1 MKTIPGFT
9 LRPLGKEFIITA
21 ESIKQINFNK
31 MISLNES
38 AAYLWKSVDGKD
50 FNAEDLADL
59 LVERYEI
66 DRETALRDYITRIR
80 DRRELAD
87 GQKDLRALAE
97 KYRQKKGYAG

>member
-38 AAYLWKSVDGKD
+38 AAYLWKSVDGKY

-66 DRETALRDYITRIR
+66 DRETALRDSKAIAAKWL
-80 DRRELAD
+80 E
-87 GQKDLRALAE
+87 
-97 KYRQKKGYAG
+97 AGIVTE

>member
-1 MKTIPGFT
+1 MKTVPGFT

-21 ESIKQINFNK
+21 ESVKQINFNK

-50 FNAEDLADL
+50 FGPEDLADL

-66 DRETALRDYITRIR
+66 DRETALKESEAIAAKWL
-80 DRRELAD
+80 E
-87 GQKDLRALAE
+87 
-97 KYRQKKGYAG
+97 AGIVTP

>member
-50 FNAEDLADL
+50 FTAEDLADL

-66 DRETALRDYITRIR
+66 DRDTALRDSQAIAAKWI
-80 DRRELAD
+80 E
-87 GQKDLRALAE
+87 
-97 KYRQKKGYAG
+97 AGIVTE

>member
-66 DRETALRDYITRIR
+66 DRETALRDSQAIAAKWL
-80 DRRELAD
+80 E
-87 GQKDLRALAE
+87 
-97 KYRQKKGYAG
+97 AGIVTE

>member
-1 MKTIPGFT
+1 MKTVPGFT

-21 ESIKQINFNK
+21 ESVKQINFNK

-50 FNAEDLADL
+50 FCPEDLADL

-66 DRETALRDYITRIR
+66 DRETAL
-80 DRRELAD
+80 
-87 GQKDLRALAE
+87 KDSEAIAAKWLE
-97 KYRQKKGYAG
+97 AGIVTP